1 MRPETLCPAPRTALA
16 EGNASPAP
24 RVGYTSGSYDV
35 GFVSAAARIAGRA
48 CPRVHPMTLSRP
60 TALLASL
67 ALLAPALCGGCAIT
81 PPGQPLPQIA
91 EEVNATRSGGDQLV
105 AMAPGDRLQVRF
117 DQRSEWNHEVT
128 VRADGQASFQSIG
141 EVQAAGLSIPQLR
154 EKLTVLYSQIF
165 QNPVVTVNVMTPAE
179 RSVVVTGEVQS
190 PGPIALGTGRLT
202 LVEALARAGGHK
214 TDSARLDNTLLVRW
228 LPQEGRQIA
237 WRIDAGTE
245 HWGNLDPIL
254 LQPHDV
260 IFVPNTPVV
269 KVNIWI
275 DRYIRQMIPIP
286 TLIPRIQ

>member
-1 MRPETLCPAPRTALA
+1 
-16 EGNASPAP
+16 
-24 RVGYTSGSYDV
+24 
-35 GFVSAAARIAGRA
+35 
-48 CPRVHPMTLSRP
+48 MTLSRP

>member
-91 EEVNATRSGGDQLV
+91 EEVNATRSGDQLV
-105 AMAPGDRLQVRF
+105 AMASGDRLQVRF

>member
-1 MRPETLCPAPRTALA
+1 MMPATLCPAPRTALA
-16 EGNASPAP
+16 EGNASPTR

-35 GFVSAAARIAGRA
+35 GFVSAAARGAGRA

-67 ALLAPALCGGCAIT
+67 ALLAPALCGGCAIN
-81 PPGQPLPQIA
+81 PPGAALPLIA
-91 EEVNATRSGGDQLV
+91 EEINATRSEDLLV
-105 AMAPGDRLQVRF
+105 ALAPGDRLQVRF
-117 DQRSEWNHEVT
+117 DQRSEWIHEVT

-154 EKLTVLYSQIF
+154 EKLTVLYAQIF
-165 QNPVVTVNVMTPAE
+165 QNPVVTVNVIAPAE

-245 HWGNLDPIL
+245 HWGTPDPIL
-254 LQPHDV
+254 LQPHDI

-269 KVNIWI
+269 KVNIWV

-286 TLIPRIQ
+286 TLIPRVQ